1 MLKQKI
7 VVEGTEITILNNDEQ
22 DFISLTDMLKNK
34 DGDFHVSDWLRN
46 RNTLEYIKVWEEMN
60 NPDFNYGEFA
70 IIENRSG
77 LNGFKVSAK
86 ELIEKSNI
94 SCIKSTTGRYGGTY
108 AHKDIAFEFG
118 MWISP
123 KFKLYLIKDYQRL
136 KDEEQAKINPEW
148 NITRLLAKVNYKIHT
163 DAVKEHLIPP
173 RIAKNHEGFVYANEA
188 DILNKALFGMTSKE
202 WREQN
207 IDKKGNIRDF
217 AAIEQLIVLSNLESI
232 NAEMIKMQMPSS
244 DRIIRLNEIAIYQM
258 VSLSNSEPIKKI
270 KKGEYLKELN
280 DGENTEG

>member
-86 ELIEKSNI
+86 ELIEKCNI